1 MVAPTV
7 VLDRFLFRWGMLSP
21 QPTAADGRHIR
32 ADHRRSADSYQR
44 LCPVAALAVSANRSR
59 LRNATKQLVAERSIG
74 KFRNDICTL

>member
-21 QPTAADGRHIR
+21 QPTVADGPRIR

-44 LCPVAALAVSANRSR
+44 LCPAAARAVSANRSR
-59 LRNATKQLVAERSIG
+59 LRNATMQLVAERSIE
-74 KFRNDICTL
+74 KFYNDIRTL